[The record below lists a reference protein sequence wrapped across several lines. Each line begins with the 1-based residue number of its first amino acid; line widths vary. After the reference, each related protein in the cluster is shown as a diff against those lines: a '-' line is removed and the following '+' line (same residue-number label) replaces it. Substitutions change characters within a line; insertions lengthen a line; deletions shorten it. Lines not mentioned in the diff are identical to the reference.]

1 MSNYSLEIQRA
12 VAAEFAKGWG
22 YKAVHNF
29 FLDIPEGTLRDWGR
43 RFKKG
48 TFPETPRLPPSKPLP
63 TMQPASDEDKALV
76 MNFIL
81 SCRKPRPKQGEQ
93 LCLNLEFAD

>member
-1 MSNYSLEIQRA
+1 MPNYSLEIQRA

-29 FLDIPEGTLRDWGR
+29 FPDIPEGTLRDWGR

-81 SCRKPRPKQGEQ
+81 SCRKLQPKQGEQ

>member
-12 VAAEFAKGWG
+12 LAAEFAKGWG
-22 YKAVHNF
+22 YKAVHKF
-29 FLDIPEGTLRDWGR
+29 WPDIPEGTLRDWGR

-48 TFPETPRLPPSKPLP
+48 TFPETPPLPPMKTLP
-63 TMQPASDEDKALV
+63 SMDPATAEDKTLV
-76 MNFIL
+76 MKFIL
-81 SCRKPRPKQGEQ
+81 SCRKPQPKQGEQ

>member
-29 FLDIPEGTLRDWGR
+29 FPDIPEGTLRDWGR

-81 SCRKPRPKQGEQ
+81 SCRKPQSKQGEQ